1 MIVLSFT
8 GYTKLSQVVCVNV
21 CLPCVSPMI
30 RYFVFH
36 FSTPVLTLRRAVS
49 DPSPG
54 ACSSRPFT
62 GYAKTGEVVVDD
74 EIGLSSW

>member
-1 MIVLSFT
+1 
-8 GYTKLSQVVCVNV
+8 
-21 CLPCVSPMI
+21 MI
-30 RYFVFH
+30 RYFVLH
-36 FSTPVLTLRRAVS
+36 FMTPVLTLRRAVP

-62 GYAKTGEVVVDD
+62 GYAKTGEVIVDD